1 MTIRPYITFKPVDP
15 PHGTSVT
22 ALLGDGTAA
31 PTADGGWAV
40 VARPRQLGYTDWQG
54 TTPVS
59 MDIPIMFDGF
69 RANSSVEGLVARLF
83 QMMMQRVGTRNEPV
97 VVAITGVP
105 LPFHGYRWVINGI
118 SPGDEVRRNT
128 DGYRIRAA
136 MTVTV
141 QQYVSG
147 DVLIHRKPSPAKKHK
162 GGSSGKR
169 TKPSHSHTKIY
180 TVRRGDTLSKIAARE
195 LGSSS
200 KWHEIAKL
208 NHLRD
213 PDVIKIGQ
221 KLKIPAK

>member
-1 MTIRPYITFKPVDP
+1 MTIQPNITFKPVDP

-22 ALLGDGTAA
+22 AQLGDGFAT

-59 MDIPIMFDGF
+59 MDIPIMLDGF
-69 RANSSVEGLVARLF
+69 RSNSSVEGSISRLF

-97 VVAITGVP
+97 VIEILGVP
-105 LPFHGYRWVINGI
+105 LPFHGYRWVINSI
-118 SPGDEVRRNT
+118 SPDDEVRRNT
-128 DGYRIRAA
+128 DGHRIRAS
-136 MTVTV
+136 MSITV

-162 GGSSGKR
+162 GGHGGSR
-169 TKPSHSHTKIY
+169 TKPTHTHTKIY
-180 TVRRGDTLSKIAARE
+180 TVRRGDTLSKIAAKE
-195 LGSSS
+195 LGKSS
-200 KWHEIAKL
+200 KWPEIAKL

-213 PDVIKIGQ
+213 PDNIKVGQ